1 MILLLAFTLIPLL
14 AGLILQYVLLRLLK
28 RRRWLCLL
36 PLVVWAAVVLGVCL
50 YRIHMWS
57 SEESIVTQL
66 LFLPGVPALF
76 VLLGL
81 FLGWRL
87 WRRRWLPRVIWE
99 KKKSEDSDVSAS
111 RPVGGGALPG
121 RHRAV

>member
-99 KKKSEDSDVSAS
+99 KKK
-111 RPVGGGALPG
+111 
-121 RHRAV
+121 